1 MRAVGALDELNTALG
16 MAKATAPTP
25 LNRSSIEAI
34 QRDLVNIMGEV
45 ACAQSDVDRYVASK
59 FVKLAEAD
67 LARID
72 AGVSALEAENLRFD
86 GWATPGANVS
96 AAAFDVARTVAR
108 RAERELVALVPTGR
122 VLRPVVGQY
131 LNRLADLL
139 WLMARQAEKTS

>member
-25 LNRSSIEAI
+25 INRPAIEAI

-59 FVKLAEAD
+59 FVKLVETD

-72 AGVSALEAENLRFD
+72 AAVGALEAENLRFD

-108 RAERELVALVPTGR
+108 RAERELVALVPT
-122 VLRPVVGQY
+122 PVVVVTVIGPIVA
-131 LNRLADLL
+131 LVG
-139 WLMARQAEKTS
+139 T